1 MRVNTLPSKQ
11 ELRTFGLLLP
21 ASVLFAGLGLGHLFH
36 SGAVRRWAWAVG
48 GLIALVYLALPV
60 VRRRIFVGLSYLTY
74 PIGWVVT
81 QVLLTTIFL
90 LVVTP
95 IGLLLR
101 LLGKDPLTRRFDPA
115 AESYWVERPPETTT
129 YRYFNQF

>member
-1 MRVNTLPSKQ
+1 MNVNTRPSER

-21 ASVLFAGLGLGHLFH
+21 ASVLVAGLGLGHLLD
-36 SGAVRRWAWAVG
+36 SGAVRRGAWIVG
-48 GLIALVYLALPV
+48 GLITVVYLGVPS
-60 VRRRIFVGLSYLTY
+60 VRRWIFVGLSYLTY

-81 QVLLTTIFL
+81 HVLLTAIFL

-101 LLGKDPLTRRFDPA
+101 LLGKDPLARRIEPA
-115 AESYWVERPPETTT
+115 ADSYWVERPAETPTD
-129 YRYFNQF
+129 RYFNQF